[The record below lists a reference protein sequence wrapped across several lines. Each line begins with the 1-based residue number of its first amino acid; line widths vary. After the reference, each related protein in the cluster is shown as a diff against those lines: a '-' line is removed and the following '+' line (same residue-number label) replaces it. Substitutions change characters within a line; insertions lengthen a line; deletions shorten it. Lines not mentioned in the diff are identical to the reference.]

1 MGPHL
6 EDIRK
11 IPSRGHLED
20 IHSASSG
27 KHPEVRKTS
36 GRPPEI
42 TGEGEN
48 WTAKLIWGNL
58 RIENKTRGVTEQGE
72 NPYVESG

>member
-42 TGEGEN
+42 TGEGEK
-48 WTAKLIWGNL
+48 WTAKLIWGIYAL
-58 RIENKTRGVTEQGE
+58 KIKPGALPNKGKTHM
-72 NPYVESG
+72 